1 MAPGTNA
8 KYSVKH
14 SLTNAES
21 PRHPENLHEMHPAS
35 RGNYGLESSG
45 GYTILP
51 AESSLLELPKVPK
64 PPVYLRYIQRLPA
77 ELLQLLNLPVVPQL
91 GGKGASLV
99 VRHMTLGL
107 SLIHISEPTRQP

>member
-8 KYSVKH
+8 QNSVKH

-51 AESSLLELPKVPK
+51 TESSLLELPKLPT
-64 PPVYLRYIQRLPA
+64 PPVQRTFDTYNAYPQNYSSFSTYLSY
-77 ELLQLLNLPVVPQL
+77 
-91 GGKGASLV
+91 
-99 VRHMTLGL
+99 L
-107 SLIHISEPTRQP
+107 SSEGRGHR

>member
-8 KYSVKH
+8 QNSGKH

-35 RGNYGLESSG
+35 RGNYGLESCG

-51 AESSLLELPKVPK
+51 AESSLLELPTPSQQCTMGQIGGPGVHF
-64 PPVYLRYIQRLPA
+64 YLHNID
-77 ELLQLLNLPVVPQL
+77 NLF
-91 GGKGASLV
+91 
-99 VRHMTLGL
+99 L
-107 SLIHISEPTRQP
+107 SLLLWCSAYVGWRCVIRPFIIVNVIK

>member
-8 KYSVKH
+8 QNSVKH

-51 AESSLLELPKVPK
+51 AESSLLELPMPSQQCTFDTYNAY
-64 PPVYLRYIQRLPA
+64 PQNYSSFSTYLSY
-77 ELLQLLNLPVVPQL
+77 
-91 GGKGASLV
+91 
-99 VRHMTLGL
+99 L
-107 SLIHISEPTRQP
+107 SSEGRGHR

>member
-8 KYSVKH
+8 QNSVKH

-35 RGNYGLESSG
+35 RGNYGLESCG

-51 AESSLLELPKVPK
+51 AESSLLELPTPSQQCTFDTYNAYTQNYSSFST
-64 PPVYLRYIQRLPA
+64 YLSY
-77 ELLQLLNLPVVPQL
+77 
-91 GGKGASLV
+91 
-99 VRHMTLGL
+99 L
-107 SLIHISEPTRQP
+107 SSEGRGHR